1 MSKEYEHE
9 LQMIQALNEKDK
21 RIDELKHEVDAFKRK
36 LYELQASNSEQRN
49 ICTSLREQNSELQ
62 QLLHNQS
69 LKDATETEIE
79 MPNSNSLL
87 NRFLGHF
94 WK

>member
-1 MSKEYEHE
+1 MSQAYNHE
-9 LQMIQALNEKDK
+9 IQMIQALKEKDEH
-21 RIDELKHEVDAFKRK
+21 IVELKHKEDAIKKK
-36 LYELQASNSEQRN
+36 LHELQVSNSEQRN
-49 ICTSLREQNSELQ
+49 LCTSLREQNSELQ

>member
-1 MSKEYEHE
+1 MSQSYHPEV
-9 LQMIQALNEKDK
+9 QMIQALNEKDE
-21 RIDELKHEVDAFKRK
+21 RIDELKHESDVFKKK